1 MLVASVESLGGVQR
15 VTEAETKI
23 RHRSENRQQTTS
35 PSHPDPTISPSQP
48 VVSKALPEN
57 LNSNLLSVSISK
69 KPSILKS
76 NDPSASEQPTSHSR
90 RFRLTPSQ
98 IQPSIPRNSAL
109 FTLRQESTT
118 HRMSNFGAHQRT
130 IQKLAFLIIII
141 LVCI

>member
-1 MLVASVESLGGVQR
+1 MIASTIAVILLNRLWINAVKQFALVFLSVVAGIQYTWALFALRGMLVASVESLGGVQR

-76 NDPSASEQPTSHSR
+76 NDVNIRMP
-90 RFRLTPSQ
+90 FLRLP
-98 IQPSIPRNSAL
+98 NSL
-109 FTLRQESTT
+109 
-118 HRMSNFGAHQRT
+118 
-130 IQKLAFLIIII
+130 
-141 LVCI
+141 